1 MSYARISITLDRKV
15 ADELRQTAGPRGVS
29 AYVNEAVRQQLQ
41 AARLRKMLKEMEE
54 EAGPIPPEVQA
65 EVDKLEWP
73 G

>member
-1 MSYARISITLDRKV
+1 MNYARISITLERKI

-41 AARLRKMLKEMEE
+41 AARLRRMLKEMEQ

-73 G
+73 D

>member
-29 AYVNEAVRQQLQ
+29 AYVNEAIRQQLQ
-41 AARLRKMLKEMEE
+41 AGRLRKMLKEMEE

-73 G
+73 D